1 MQDPTSG
8 LCPQESTI
16 YRANS
21 ICQVTKW
28 KTFQIHH
35 KFFFEYF
42 RAQDRPCSVVIKP
55 TKGNF
60 LHDYQNRNHLH
71 IGVTN
76 SKGFVVEYD
85 AQGIHR
91 DKTLDWKN
99 CIVISLNGAIDQ
111 DVREDP
117 DWPEYWDMCLEVRYI
132 PRNTLVYQ
140 KYQIVDHIVH
150 SLCKTLKK
158 SHFTTLPLVT

>member
-35 KFFFEYF
+35 NFFFEYF

-99 CIVISLNGAIDQ
+99 CIVIGLNGAIDQ

-140 KYQIVDHIVH
+140 QYQIVDHIVH